1 MWRRLTLVVLTA
13 LLLGT
18 WALCAN
24 TYATS
29 GGGGYNGGIWAVLIV
44 VAASSTLAAGIALV
58 RAWHEVVGVLA
69 ASVLSVF
76 ASLAVIALGIAIN
89 SRG

>member
-29 GGGGYNGGIWAVLIV
+29 GGGGYNGGIWVVLIV